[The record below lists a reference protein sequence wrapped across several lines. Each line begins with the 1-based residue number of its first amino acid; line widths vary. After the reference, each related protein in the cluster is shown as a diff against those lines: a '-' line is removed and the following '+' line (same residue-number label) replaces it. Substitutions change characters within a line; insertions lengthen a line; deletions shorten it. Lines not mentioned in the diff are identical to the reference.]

1 MRFSKNRVGKRA
13 VVALAVALVLG
24 TPVLASARLR
34 ATLLGSSAAATTQ
47 SLTNR
52 NSDNVQLANTQS
64 LLARMRGTNALACEL
79 AMVSVDHGNWFGR
92 YHPMAS
98 PAMSDSAILD
108 IPGELTAPVVL
119 DRLWAAL
126 RDQDA
131 CVRRTAASLLGRTH
145 APGTSQRLIGALG
158 ESEAELRRLSAFAL
172 GLAEDSSAARTIEGL
187 LRDSDETVRATAAWA
202 LGEMEYKPAVPAL
215 ATLLG
220 QDRSAI
226 VRRAAARAL
235 GRISNEEH

>member
-1 MRFSKNRVGKRA
+1 MQRDKKQRIGKRA
-13 VVALAVALVLG
+13 AVALAVTLVLA

-34 ATLLGSSAAATTQ
+34 ASLLGSTSGSAAQ

-52 NSDNVQLANTQS
+52 NSDQVQLASAQS
-64 LLARMRGTNALACEL
+64 LLERMRGTNALACEL

-119 DRLWAAL
+119 DRLWTAL
-126 RDQDA
+126 RDQDG
-131 CVRRTAASLLGRTH
+131 CVRRTAASLLGRTK
-145 APGTSQRLIGALG
+145 APGTNQRLIAALG
-158 ESEAELRRLSAFAL
+158 ETEAELRRLSAFAL
-172 GLAEDSSAARTIEGL
+172 GLAEDSSAARNIQGL
-187 LRDSDETVRATAAWA
+187 LGDSDETVRATAAWA
-202 LGEMEYKPAVPAL
+202 LGEIEYKPALSGL
-215 ATLLG
+215 ANLLA
-220 QDRSAI
+220 QDRSAL

-235 GRISNEEH
+235 GSIAEDH